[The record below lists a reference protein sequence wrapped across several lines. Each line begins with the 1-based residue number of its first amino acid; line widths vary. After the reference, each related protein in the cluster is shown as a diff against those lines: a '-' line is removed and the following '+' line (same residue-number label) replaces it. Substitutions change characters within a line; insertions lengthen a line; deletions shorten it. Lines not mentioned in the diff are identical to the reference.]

1 MDNKNTLSDG
11 KKLEQQ
17 VLPKIDLRVL
27 GKKPYSKELFR
38 KSVSRLFSN
47 KEG

>member
-1 MDNKNTLSDG
+1 MDNKNTLSDR

-17 VLPKIDLRVL
+17 VLSKIDLRVL